1 MIDGLSHDEENIL
14 GVLAAEVGNHQHA
27 NKKLA
32 SYYDGTHRVQRIGVA
47 VPRTLADIGVVSGWP
62 ATVVDTY
69 GDLLRM
75 DGFISPDYPDEM
87 RTITR
92 RFNVPL
98 RVSEAILDML
108 IFGLGLL
115 AVEPDRDGDFRL
127 RSVSPMSG
135 SLLWDDATN
144 SPVAGYRRSG
154 VDSRGMH
161 REVLYLHG
169 EIVVIT
175 WDKTISKEVTRYQVP
190 GGGFPMFR
198 LRNRL
203 RTSHWSGQSEITPP
217 VQYLTDAAA
226 RTLENMEYNSEFYA
240 SPQRWATGASLE
252 DFGLDPE
259 GMSEFDRVEV
269 GWRTSIGKMLVVNGD
284 EDDQKQPSVG
294 QFASSPPTPFIE
306 QVRAYSQLIASE
318 SKIPAQY
325 FGFMTENPPSGDSI
339 RVWKE
344 QLIRASEIKMELMNP
359 DLIDMA
365 RVLVSISDNTAD
377 VDVDQLT
384 DNIEIDWRDPAT
396 ASKAADADW
405 ALKLLSAGVFDADS
419 EVLLENLHFSAADRD
434 RIRRENRGKRLAALA
449 RVLESA
455 GGADTADMPAAPE
468 QLAPGDPAASIVEP
482 VPTENASDDAREGR

>member
-1 MIDGLSHDEENIL
+1 MIEGLTQTEDDIL
-14 GVLAAEVGNHQHA
+14 SLLSSQVGAHRASNERLAA
-27 NKKLA
+27 
-32 SYYDGTHRVQRIGVA
+32 YYDGTHRVRRIGVA
-47 VPRTLADIGVVSGWP
+47 VPRTLGDIGVVSGWP
-62 ATVVDTY
+62 ATIVDTY

-75 DGFISPDYPDEM
+75 DGFISPDYPDQM

-115 AVEPDRDGDFRL
+115 AVEPDTTGQFRL

-154 VDSRGMH
+154 VDSQGYY
-161 REVLYLHG
+161 REVLYLRG
-169 EIVVIT
+169 QIVIVLQDTARIQ
-175 WDKTISKEVTRYQVP
+175 SVQRYP
-190 GGGFPMFR
+190 IPDNGFPMFR

-203 RTSHWSGQSEITPP
+203 RTSHWSGQSEITPA

-240 SPQRWATGASLE
+240 SPQRWATGASPE
-252 DFGLDPE
+252 DFGYDPD
-259 GMSEFDRVEV
+259 GMSEFDRVEM
-269 GWRTSIGKMLVVNGD
+269 GWRTSIGKMLVLNGD

-306 QVRAYSQLIASE
+306 QVRAYSQLISSE

-325 FGFMTENPPSGDSI
+325 FGFMTQNPPSGDSI

-344 QLIRASEIKMELMNP
+344 QLIRASEIKTELMNP
-359 DLIDMA
+359 DLIA
-365 RVLVSISDNTAD
+365 LAQVLASLTEFDDEVDADRLADNLE
-377 VDVDQLT
+377 V
-384 DNIEIDWRDPAT
+384 DWRDPAT

-405 ALKLLSAGVFDADS
+405 ALKLLSAGVLSPDS
-419 EVLLENLHFSAADRD
+419 QVLLENLHFSAADRL
-434 RIRRENRGKRLAALA
+434 RIEQENRSKRLSALA
-449 RVLESA
+449 KV
-455 GGADTADMPAAPE
+455 M
-468 QLAPGDPAASIVEP
+468 AASKKDSDQSSSPNDTEDGATEAEQAP
-482 VPTENASDDAREGR
+482 SPDENASQDAKEGR